1 MILKCQA
8 LLIMELP
15 IGTVHNGA
23 KMGFNKDNTKGKVTP
38 EYVNTKMESMMAA
51 LFDTIEDF
59 EDRVKVLEKQ
69 VHELKQER
77 NGKVQA
83 E

>member
-1 MILKCQA
+1 MAFEK
-8 LLIMELP
+8 E
-15 IGTVHNGA
+15 
-23 KMGFNKDNTKGKVTP
+23 NTKGEVTP
-38 EYVNTKMESMMAA
+38 EYVNKKMESMMAA

-69 VHELKQER
+69 VYELKQER
-77 NGKVQA
+77 NGKVQ

>member
-1 MILKCQA
+1 MAFEKS
-8 LLIMELP
+8 
-15 IGTVHNGA
+15 
-23 KMGFNKDNTKGKVTP
+23 NTKGEVTP

-59 EDRVKVLEKQ
+59 ENRVKVLEKQ
-69 VHELKQER
+69 VYELKQER
-77 NGKVQA
+77 NGKVQ

>member
-1 MILKCQA
+1 
-8 LLIMELP
+8 MELP
-15 IGTVHNGA
+15 IGTVHNGRN
-23 KMGFNKDNTKGKVTP
+23 KMAFDKENTKGDVTP
-38 EYVNTKMESMMAA
+38 EYVNKKMESMMSA

-69 VHELKQER
+69 VYELKQER
-77 NGKVQA
+77 NGKVQ

>member
-1 MILKCQA
+1 
-8 LLIMELP
+8 MELP
-15 IGTVHNGA
+15 IGTVHNGRNNMPFD
-23 KMGFNKDNTKGKVTP
+23 KVNTKGDVTP
-38 EYVNTKMESMMAA
+38 EYVNKKMESMMAA

-69 VHELKQER
+69 VYELKQER
-77 NGKVQA
+77 NGKVQ

>member
-1 MILKCQA
+1 
-8 LLIMELP
+8 MELP
-15 IGTVHNGA
+15 TGTVQHGA
-23 KMGFNKDNTKGKVTP
+23 KMAFEKSNTKGEVTP